1 MHVCLALASVSGNL
15 RLWYG
20 MLTPRALCVY
30 VCGMP
35 TLPSAC
41 VCVSV
46 GTDPTGDAQGR
57 AGVVKARAGK
67 RERTRMR
74 LRPQNSLPHASE
86 NVQVN
91 AAQPRVSLRQ
101 QLPTLPSRRRPLS
114 EEQGSGQK
122 RVGEAPVSKIPQIL
136 AHMRNT
142 SALDAFRRILL
153 DPVEGL
159 PDDAE
164 LTEIYLRYE
173 RGLPLSLRLT
183 ACAKR
188 AILAALSAP
197 KACAHS
203 EIDRILSNSAPSLPP
218 PISVV
223 APSWEVIRAGNRS
236 HLTHLNTYMLTRTQ
250 ATDLARCHLGYQY
263 TPLCRPQQLTGSPP

>member
-1 MHVCLALASVSGNL
+1 
-15 RLWYG
+15 

-203 EIDRILSNSAPSLPP
+203 EIHPIPSHYGPTLPP
-218 PISVV
+218 QMSVV
-223 APSWEVIRAGNRS
+223 ACV
-236 HLTHLNTYMLTRTQ
+236 
-250 ATDLARCHLGYQY
+250 
-263 TPLCRPQQLTGSPP
+263 